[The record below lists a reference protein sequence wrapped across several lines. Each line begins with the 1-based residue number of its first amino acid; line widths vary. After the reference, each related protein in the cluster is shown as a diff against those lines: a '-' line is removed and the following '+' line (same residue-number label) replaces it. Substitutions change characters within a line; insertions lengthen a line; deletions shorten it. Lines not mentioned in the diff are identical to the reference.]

1 MLQLTKI
8 LNNDKLV
15 NWFDH
20 LNNDF
25 AKVKFICIKLF
36 TKKKKK
42 HPFTPKLF
50 CVRLKNIASYVSLK
64 LTVTI
69 SKFFFYEM
77 PVNVWDDG

>member
-36 TKKKKK
+36 TKKTPLHTKIISCVFKK
-42 HPFTPKLF
+42 HYLVKG
-50 CVRLKNIASYVSLK
+50 ASHS
-64 LTVTI
+64 
-69 SKFFFYEM
+69 
-77 PVNVWDDG
+77 